1 MATVINMAM
10 LYCLQHEPG
19 MNHPDFS
26 GKSSQAQRWQ
36 VAADHLKLIFGEADW
51 KVNGIDQHQPAGK
64 FRARRRKVE
73 YSVELKAASEGRA
86 DRLIPLFAQAALQ
99 LAHDGNQKAL
109 RLAVVSA
116 PRIPPQTAEKVLEFA
131 SQYAPDVAVGLFD
144 FEGLRVF
151 RGPELEDLN
160 REPGLLRS
168 RAQVRSAPESRNLF
182 SDLNQ
187 WLLKVLLAPELP
199 EHLLSAPRGQY
210 GNASQLARAANVSVM
225 SAFRFVQQLQD
236 EGYLHEASPSLALV
250 RREQLLERWQAANDR
265 PYREAQMRFVLP
277 GRPRAELEKLLHG
290 GRACLALF
298 AAADALHLGFVRG
311 VPPHVYVERLQPSSL
326 AAWKNLRP
334 CEPAESPDVLLRQPL
349 APKSVFR
356 GMVRAAASCDVLQ
369 VWLDVASHPSRGR
382 EQADLIRQRVLEPL
396 IRKVD

>member
-1 MATVINMAM
+1 MENLDI
-10 LYCLQHEPG
+10 
-19 MNHPDFS
+19 S
-26 GKSSQAQRWQ
+26 SKSSQAQRWR
-36 VAADHLKLIFGEADW
+36 VAADQLAIILENEGWQVK
-51 KVNGIDQHQPAGK
+51 GIARHGQSERD
-64 FRARRRKVE
+64 FRVRRGQVE

-99 LAHDGNQKAL
+99 LMHGGRGSKNPS

-116 PRIPPQTAEKVLEFA
+116 PRIPRRAAEQVLEFA
-131 SQYAPDVAVGLFD
+131 SKYAPDVAVGLFD
-144 FEGLRVF
+144 FEGLRRF
-151 RGPELEDLN
+151 RGPGLEDLDGD
-160 REPGLLRS
+160 PGLRRAGAHSGALR
-168 RAQVRSAPESRNLF
+168 ESRHLF

-187 WLLKVLLAPELP
+187 WMLKVLLAPELP
-199 EHLLSAPRGQY
+199 EDLLSAPRGLY
-210 GNASQLARAANVSVM
+210 RNASELAEAAQVSVM

-236 EGYLHEASPSLALV
+236 EGYLHESSPSLALV
-250 RREQLLERWQAANDR
+250 RREQLFERWQAANDR
-265 PYREAQMRFVLP
+265 PCREAQMRFVLP
-277 GRPRAELEKLLHG
+277 GRPRAELGKLLEN

-334 CEPAESPDVLLRQPL
+334 CDPGESPDVLLRQPL

-356 GMVRAAASCDVLQ
+356 GMVRTAASCDVLQ

-382 EQADLIRQRVLEPL
+382 EQADLIRQRVLDPL
-396 IRKVD
+396 IRKAD